1 MILSQQVAAPFSG
14 IAVLT
19 DTDNEIMIIN
29 SGELPPGS
37 EMIITNIV
45 PIEEIQHPEDKLYVE
60 KKVRPKLDS
69 TELINHQIVFRY
81 SSFLIRKCPITY
93 ISQSHDLVLLYRN
106 HSIIKMDHENM
117 PI

>member
-1 MILSQQVAAPFSG
+1 MILSQQVVAPFSG

-37 EMIITNIV
+37 EMIITNIA

-60 KKVRPKLDS
+60 KKVRLWGSPMAFHALTFAGFRESCLNTKPRGRVFKCLPRDPA
-69 TELINHQIVFRY
+69 NVIVM
-81 SSFLIRKCPITY
+81 K
-93 ISQSHDLVLLYRN
+93 
-106 HSIIKMDHENM
+106 
-117 PI
+117 